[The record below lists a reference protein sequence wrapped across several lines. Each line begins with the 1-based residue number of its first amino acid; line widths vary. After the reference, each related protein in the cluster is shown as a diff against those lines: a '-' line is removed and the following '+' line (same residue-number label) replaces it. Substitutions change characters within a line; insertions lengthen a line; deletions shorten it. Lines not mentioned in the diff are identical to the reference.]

1 MTHAHDNALAHW
13 RDDPARRPPPTLTEH
28 ALLLLPDFVLI
39 VLGFLICR
47 QTPLDRPLWDAVERL
62 VYYLLFPALLFGAIV
77 RHPLQPAT
85 ALPLAASAWIITG
98 TGIALAYALRRWPGV
113 DPSLHASGAQV
124 AFRFNSYVALAA
136 VERVAGAPGLAS
148 LALVIAIVV
157 PVCNIAAV
165 WPLARHGGQ
174 HYGRELAKNPLIL
187 ATGSGLV
194 FNLLGLQL
202 PDLVTTTLTRI
213 GGAALPLGLMA
224 VGAGLRLGALRDGP
238 QLATGLLLT
247 RHAVL
252 PLVALACAFGLGLPP
267 VQQTVIVLFSA
278 LPTAASSYVLAV
290 RMGGHGPYVA
300 GLVTLSTL
308 LGMLSLPLALVALGA
323 LR

>member
-1 MTHAHDNALAHW
+1 M
-13 RDDPARRPPPTLTEH
+13 
-28 ALLLLPDFVLI
+28 
-39 VLGFLICR
+39 
-47 QTPLDRPLWDAVERL
+47 
-62 VYYLLFPALLFGAIV
+62 
-77 RHPLQPAT
+77 
-85 ALPLAASAWIITG
+85 
-98 TGIALAYALRRWPGV
+98 
-113 DPSLHASGAQV
+113 
-124 AFRFNSYVALAA
+124 
-136 VERVAGAPGLAS
+136 
-148 LALVIAIVV
+148 
-157 PVCNIAAV
+157 
-165 WPLARHGGQ
+165 
-174 HYGRELAKNPLIL
+174 
-187 ATGSGLV
+187 